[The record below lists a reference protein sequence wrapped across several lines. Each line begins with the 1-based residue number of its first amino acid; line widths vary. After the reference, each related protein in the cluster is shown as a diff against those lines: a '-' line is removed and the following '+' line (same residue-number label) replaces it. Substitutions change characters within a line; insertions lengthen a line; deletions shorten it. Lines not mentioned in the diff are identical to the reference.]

1 MQFIKVSLIKLIPE
15 FIVVFRWR
23 YSVYTLESFLN
34 NLLFSVLHYDLEQT
48 TKVTV
53 VEWHSNWTCKSSS
66 TLTHSN
72 IFKNLVSSSK
82 TKWKYNTQLSN
93 SLNWKPAGAIDS
105 FKFLKV
111 LIISR
116 SWIIDVLKCSL
127 LCW

>member
-53 VEWHSNWTCKSSS
+53 VE
-66 TLTHSN
+66 
-72 IFKNLVSSSK
+72 
-82 TKWKYNTQLSN
+82 
-93 SLNWKPAGAIDS
+93 
-105 FKFLKV
+105 
-111 LIISR
+111 
-116 SWIIDVLKCSL
+116 
-127 LCW
+127 